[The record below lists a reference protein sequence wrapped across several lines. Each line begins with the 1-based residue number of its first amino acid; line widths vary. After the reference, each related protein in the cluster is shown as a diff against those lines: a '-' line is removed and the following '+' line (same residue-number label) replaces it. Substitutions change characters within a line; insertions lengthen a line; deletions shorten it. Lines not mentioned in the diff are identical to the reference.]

1 MGKRSIIAT
10 KDYLTNAVLPQ
21 ATKTYTVIEHAFII
35 NKALEALAAK
45 GFEVKEELY
54 RCNETAEIAQGT
66 YNLNYGTDPDMGMMF
81 AWVNSYDKSTKFK
94 CSIGAH
100 VYISGNRILP
110 GTMGSWI
117 RKHTGTADQEANKVI
132 DAQVNDADVYFNQ
145 LVLDKENMKGII
157 LSTQQRAETM
167 GRLYFEHKLLG
178 TEQMSL
184 VRQEIQKPSFAYT
197 ADKDSLWVLY
207 NHISHALKTSHPKI
221 WMDQQ
226 RMVHW
231 FLTDAFGIQNSMP
244 GMTVPNVVTAPKT
257 VVESNPKQ
265 IDLIDSIA
273 EVESEQSLQSNE
285 SPN

>member
-1 MGKRSIIAT
+1 MGKRSITTTKNYLINAT
-10 KDYLTNAVLPQ
+10 LPE
-21 ATKTYTVIEHAFII
+21 ATKTYTVIEHGFII

-54 RCNETAEIAQGT
+54 RCNETAEIASGT
-66 YNLNYGTDPDMGMMF
+66 FNLNYGSDPDMGMMF

-100 VYISGNRILP
+100 VYVSGNRILP

-132 DAQVNDADVYFNQ
+132 DAQINDADVYFNQ

-207 NHISHALKTSHPKI
+207 NHISHALKSSHPKI

-226 RMVHW
+226 RMIHW
-231 FLTDAFGIQNSMP
+231 FLTDTFGIQNAMP
-244 GMTVPNVVTAPKT
+244 GMTAPNVVAVSET
-257 VVESNPKQ
+257 VVESNSNQ
-265 IDLIDSIA
+265 ITLEQGIA
-273 EVESEQSLQSNE
+273 EAEKESALGNE
-285 SPN
+285 NQ